1 MSEKRRR
8 RRFGWIRKLRSGR
21 YQASYLG
28 PDGQRRNA
36 PHTFSTKAD
45 ASRFLT
51 MAESEMIRGTWTD
64 PERAK
69 IRLGEYGRLWIDQRT
84 GLRPRTV
91 DLYRW
96 LFGKY
101 VQQQLGRVRL
111 IDLDPP
117 LIRQWRHEL
126 LTAGVSASMAAK
138 AYRLLRAILNTAVE
152 DGFMAKNPCRIKGG
166 GAEKPAERPT
176 LSVRQVLDLVE
187 QMPARYRA
195 LVLLTVFGSL
205 RWGEVSALR
214 RRDVDPQRG
223 TVTVRAAFSERSTG
237 ELVLGPPKSAAG
249 LRTVTVPAAVAD
261 QLRQHLDEFVGED
274 PDAWLFTGVKGG
286 PLRRSN
292 FNKSVQWGK
301 VVASMGL
308 TGLHFHDLRH
318 TGNLLAAQ
326 TPGATLRD
334 LMGRM
339 GHDSMRA
346 ALIYQHAS
354 IDAGRHIADS
364 MGEQLALFWPEVTDN
379 DEGDDGNSGPLEPT
393 G

>member
-1 MSEKRRR
+1 MAEKRRR
-8 RRFGWIRKLRSGR
+8 RRFGWIRRLPSGR

-28 PDGQRRNA
+28 SDGQRRHA
-36 PHTFSTKAD
+36 PETFTAKGD
-45 ASRFLT
+45 ASRYLT
-51 MAESEMIRGTWTD
+51 MVESEMIRGTWTD

-69 IRLGEYGRLWIDQRT
+69 IRLEEYGRRWIEQRT

-101 VQQQLGRVRL
+101 LQRQLGRVRL

-117 LIRQWRHEL
+117 LVRQWRHEL
-126 LTAGVSASMAAK
+126 LTAGVSESMAAK

-152 DGFMAKNPCRIKGG
+152 DGFIPKNPCRIKGG
-166 GAEKPAERPT
+166 GTENPPERPT
-176 LSVRQVLDLVE
+176 LSVPLVLDLANR
-187 QMPARYRA
+187 MPARYRV

-214 RRDVDPQRG
+214 RRDVDPRRG
-223 TVTVRAAFSERSTG
+223 TIMVRAAFSERSTG
-237 ELVLGPPKSAAG
+237 DLVLGPPKSTAG
-249 LRTVTVPAAVAD
+249 VRTLTIPAPVAE
-261 QLRQHLDEFVGED
+261 QLRAHLEEFVDDD

-286 PLRRSN
+286 PVRRSN
-292 FNKSVQWGK
+292 FNKSVRWGK

-308 TGLHFHDLRH
+308 AGLHFHDLRH

-334 LMGRM
+334 LMARM

-346 ALIYQHAS
+346 ALIYQHATL
-354 IDAGRHIADS
+354 DADRHIADA
-364 MGEQLALFWPEVTDN
+364 MGTQLALFWPDWLGE
-379 DEGDDGNSGPLEPT
+379 DDGPSGSLDPT

>member
-1 MSEKRRR
+1 MSQQRGR
-8 RRFGWIRKLRSGR
+8 RRFGWIRKLPSGR

-36 PHTFSTKAD
+36 PQTFTAKGD
-45 ASRFLT
+45 AARWLT
-51 MAESEMIRGTWTD
+51 MVESEIIRGTWTD
-64 PERAK
+64 PELGK
-69 IRLGEYGRLWIDQRT
+69 MRLEEYGRRWIEQRS

-91 DLYRW
+91 DLYQW

-101 VQQQLGRVRL
+101 LETQLGRVRL

-117 LIRQWRHEL
+117 LVRQWRHEL
-126 LTAGVSASMAAK
+126 LTHGVSASMAAK

-152 DGFMAKNPCRIKGG
+152 DAFIPKNPCRIKGG
-166 GAEKPAERPT
+166 GSESPAERPT
-176 LSVRQVLDLVE
+176 LTVPQVVALAGR
-187 QMPARYRA
+187 MPDRYRL

-214 RRDVDPQRG
+214 RRDVEPESGR
-223 TVTVRAAFSERSTG
+223 VTVRAAFSERSTG
-237 ELVLGPPKSAAG
+237 GLVLGPPKSVAG
-249 LRTVTVPAAVAD
+249 VRTVTVPSPVVEAM
-261 QLRQHLDEFVGED
+261 REHLDEFVGAAG
-274 PDAWLFTGVKGG
+274 DAWLFTGIQGRPV
-286 PLRRSN
+286 RRSN
-292 FNKSVQWGK
+292 FNKSVKWAD

-308 TGLHFHDLRH
+308 EGLHFHDLRH

-334 LMGRM
+334 LMARM

-354 IDAGRHIADS
+354 RDADRHIAES
-364 MGEQLALFWPEVTDN
+364 MGEQLALFWPSASDD
-379 DEGDDGNSGPLEPT
+379 DEDGGRGSAPLEPSA
-393 G
+393 